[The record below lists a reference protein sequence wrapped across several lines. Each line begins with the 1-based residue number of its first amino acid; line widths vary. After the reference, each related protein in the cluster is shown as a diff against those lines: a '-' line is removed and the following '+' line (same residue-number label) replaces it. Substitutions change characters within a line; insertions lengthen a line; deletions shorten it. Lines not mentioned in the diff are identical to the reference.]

1 MRISDWSSDV
11 CSSDLTGIAV
21 SVKVSIAPHQSIAPE
36 NPPLPET
43 GTAPA
48 INYLTSGV
56 AGLSASGTGRG
67 CARNRADR
75 ESHALTAAQIGNLKD
90 AERHAEKIGLPF
102 TRKLSIHLQAQV
114 GPLAVLAKATGRFTA
129 TRTKGVA

>member
-1 MRISDWSSDV
+1 MV
-11 CSSDLTGIAV
+11 ALGNFTGIAV

-56 AGLSASGTGRG
+56 AGLFASGTGRG
-67 CARNRADR
+67 GARNRADR
-75 ESHALTAAQIGNLKD
+75 ESHDLTAAQSGKLQA
-90 AERHAEKIGLPF
+90 AESHAEKKGMPF
-102 TRKLSIHLQAQV
+102 TLRIYVHCQAAEV
-114 GPLAVLAKATGRFTA
+114 HFAVLAKANGRFTEHVA
-129 TRTKGVA
+129 T

>member
-1 MRISDWSSDV
+1 MV
-11 CSSDLTGIAV
+11 ALGNFTGIAV

-48 INYLTSGV
+48 INYLTSVV

-67 CARNRADR
+67 GARNRADR
-75 ESHALTAAQIGNLKD
+75 ESHALTAAQNGNLK
-90 AERHAEKIGLPF
+90 ASERLAEKIGLPCKRV
-102 TRKLSIHLQAQV
+102 TSYNEPDGQLPMAVMVRGTGHLV
-114 GPLAVLAKATGRFTA
+114 GLG
-129 TRTKGVA
+129 

>member
-1 MRISDWSSDV
+1 MV
-11 CSSDLTGIAV
+11 ALCNFTGIAV

-67 CARNRADR
+67 GARNGADR
-75 ESHALTAAQIGNLKD
+75 ESQALTAAQLGNLKA
-90 AERHAEKIGLPF
+90 AERHAEHKGLSF
-102 TRKLSIHLQAQV
+102 TLLTSL
-114 GPLAVLAKATGRFTA
+114 T
-129 TRTKGVA
+129 